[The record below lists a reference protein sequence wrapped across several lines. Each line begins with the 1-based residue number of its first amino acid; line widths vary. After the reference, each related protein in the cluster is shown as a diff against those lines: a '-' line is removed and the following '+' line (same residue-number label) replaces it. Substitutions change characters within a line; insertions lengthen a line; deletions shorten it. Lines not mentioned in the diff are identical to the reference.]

1 MQLFQ
6 VTIGA
11 KKIVKIIII
20 GEKVQKNV
28 FHFLAKLHLAKQVN
42 IETQNMDF
50 TSIYNQVAGKFQRCK
65 NKAKI
70 VLLLVLVQM
79 PHLSSERKAQI

>member
-1 MQLFQ
+1 MELFQ
-6 VTIGA
+6 ATIGA
-11 KKIVKIIII
+11 KEIVKTIIIA
-20 GEKVQKNV
+20 EKIQKNV

-42 IETQNMDF
+42 IETQKMDF
-50 TSIYNQVAGKFQRCK
+50 TSIYNQVESKFQRRKC
-65 NKAKI
+65 KAKI